1 MPRPKAELELEA
13 ACARAVEITMTMELE
28 MKMMTT
34 SRQVSTTE
42 ELLTMQQTA
51 ERLGVSRRQLER
63 LCTKRRISYFKR
75 GGRLFFAP
83 EEVER
88 VLKAFEV
95 PALQPVVNVKV
106 HETREVAR

>member
-1 MPRPKAELELEA
+1 MPRPKLNWNWKP
-13 ACARAVEITMTMELE
+13 RVPDAVGITMELE

-34 SRQVSTTE
+34 SQQVSPTE

-51 ERLGVSRRQLER
+51 ERLGLSRRQLER

-95 PALQPVVNVKV
+95 PALQPVVKVKEL
-106 HETREVAR
+106 ETQEVAR